1 MFLLL
6 FTEITSMELADQEI
20 RLVAEFAV
28 HYVRKVNGE
37 IQPELTKDML
47 ALDNDQLDAADEHN
61 RAIEVEV
68 IKVGFVCMQQW

>member
-1 MFLLL
+1 
-6 FTEITSMELADQEI
+6 ME
-20 RLVAEFAV
+20 
-28 HYVRKVNGE
+28 
-37 IQPELTKDML
+37 DML